1 MWSRQAR
8 LPRYDE
14 GVYSLETVYRYRFR
28 PINRMRISIKERC
41 HIPYHSKA
49 FSKRLRATFS
59 DVLEA
64 IDEMLL
70 RTSYEEIDD
79 DCDET

>member
-28 PINRMRISIKERC
+28 PINRMRISIKGKRYL
-41 HIPYHSKA
+41 PYHNKA
-49 FSKRLRATFS
+49 FRMRLRDTFS

-79 DCDET
+79 ACDDS